1 MSRKVLSY
9 KRMESNITDNPSAT
23 RPDDN
28 ERLAISACVITY
40 NEEMNIEDCLRSV
53 SFCDDIVVVDS
64 FSTDRT
70 LEISR
75 GFTSRVYQH
84 AYEGNITQKNYA
96 LAKVKHDWVLSLDAD
111 ERVSPELEKEIRAEF
126 ARGFDRCSGYLIR
139 RHVNYMGKWINHCG
153 WYPDYKLRLFD
164 KRHAQFGGREPH
176 DMVIMSSSVRRLRGK
191 ILHYPCDSLSEHL
204 RTIDKYSAITAARL
218 TPCSYGRAMALLV
231 IAPLGKFLEMYV
243 LKAGILDGV
252 HGLIICLVSSFS
264 RFLRYAKI
272 IEMKLSDKGWSR

>member
-1 MSRKVLSY
+1 MSRQVVGQNP
-9 KRMESNITDNPSAT
+9 MEGNTTNNHSAT
-23 RPDDN
+23 VVAEN
-28 ERLAISACVITY
+28 ERLPISACVITY

-75 GFTSRVYQH
+75 GYTSRVYQH
-84 AYEGNITQKNYA
+84 RYEGNISQKNYA
-96 LAKVKHDWVLSLDAD
+96 LAKVKHDWVFSLDAD

-164 KRHAQFGGREPH
+164 KRHAHFGGREPH
-176 DMVIMSSSVRRLRGK
+176 DMVITSSSVRRLRGK

-204 RTIDKYSAITAARL
+204 RTIDKYSGITAARL
-218 TPCSYGRAMALLV
+218 TRCSHGRAMALLV
-231 IAPLGKFLEMYV
+231 LAPLGKFLEMYV
-243 LKAGILDGV
+243 LKGGILDGV

-272 IEMKLSDKGWSR
+272 IEMNLSNKGSQK